1 MIKTLLSASLLAITM
16 QGCFSSEPPKC
27 SDENVQET
35 LKGVYA
41 QLFTNQQNILLS
53 ALMQNLPKSIDSLA
67 SIRAVAY
74 DEKVKMRSCKADV
87 TFENNQTASV
97 EYSVQMDEEDS
108 ENFYVELN
116 TEFLQALMQESMMRN
131 ILNKSK

>member
-1 MIKTLLSASLLAITM
+1 
-16 QGCFSSEPPKC
+16 
-27 SDENVQET
+27 
-35 LKGVYA
+35 
-41 QLFTNQQNILLS
+41 
-53 ALMQNLPKSIDSLA
+53 
-67 SIRAVAY
+67 VAY